1 MNKNATDLSVI
12 AAKSALQSAKLN
24 PEKIDNV
31 IFGHVLPV
39 CIVNI
44 IFIYFYKIYNY
55 YYYYLYFIFFIIF
68 IIIIIIYKISSSDG
82 GFLTR
87 HVALKSGIPLE
98 KPSFS
103 LNRLCGSGF
112 QSIVSGAQVDLF
124 AI

>member
-1 MNKNATDLSVI
+1 M
-12 AAKSALQSAKLN
+12 QSAKLN

-39 CIVNI
+39 CIVKQFLY
-44 IFIYFYKIYNY
+44 IFIKI

-68 IIIIIIYKISSSDG
+68 IIIYKISSNDG

-98 KPSFS
+98 KPAFS

-124 AI
+124 TI